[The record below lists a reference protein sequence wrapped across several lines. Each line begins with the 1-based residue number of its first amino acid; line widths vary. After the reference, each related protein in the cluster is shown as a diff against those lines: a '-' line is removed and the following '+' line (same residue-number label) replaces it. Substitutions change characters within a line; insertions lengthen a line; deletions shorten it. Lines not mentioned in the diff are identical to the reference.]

1 MTKKLLKIGVLC
13 CALLSCVFVLSTQNT
28 EAASVKTAKVK
39 LTDGTSTCTWVDFDF
54 WSATVSGVAQ
64 TKTTSWTINCTFK
77 KSTGEKV
84 TYKLADMVNTD
95 SSSYSIAAT
104 NVQLKANAATLVAG
118 NVPTITDLSS
128 FTAFA
133 SSTTTQKIYHRAY
146 NEIWSMSQKVELKL
160 TIPAWTPAWTYSGA
174 ITLDIENG
182 N

>member
-39 LTDGTSTCTWVDFDF
+39 LNDWTSTCTWVNFDF
-54 WSATVSGVAQ
+54 WEATVKWEAQ
-64 TKTTSWTINCTFK
+64 TKTASWTINCTFA

-84 TYKLADMVNTD
+84 TYKLADMVNTTN
-95 SSSYSIAAT
+95 SSYSIAVT

-118 NVPTITDLSS
+118 NVPTTTDLSTL
-128 FTAFA
+128 TAFV
-133 SSTTTQKIYHRAY
+133 SSTATQKIYHRAY
-146 NEIWSMSQKVELKL
+146 NEIWSMTQKVELQL
-160 TIPAWTPAWTYSGA
+160 TIPAWTPAWVYSGA